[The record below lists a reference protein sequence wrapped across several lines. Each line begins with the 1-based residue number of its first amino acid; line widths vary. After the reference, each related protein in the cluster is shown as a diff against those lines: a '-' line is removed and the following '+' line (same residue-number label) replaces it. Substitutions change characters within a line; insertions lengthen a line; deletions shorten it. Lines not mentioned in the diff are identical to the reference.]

1 MAPARPLSDCPSDS
15 VLESRAVKEL
25 RVPKQRA
32 EVEVILPGRGSH
44 RVAVFL
50 ADFAPNHAGGERLSD
65 LLNGAGG
72 FFPAVDAETDQVV
85 FLNRDTIA
93 VARIAAAFERDPAS
107 ELTLPTEHE
116 VSIRLSDGQ
125 QIEGLISFV
134 MPPERSR
141 LMDFLN
147 ESPPFFRLLQKDCVS
162 LVNKHH
168 VASIATARK

>member
-1 MAPARPLSDCPSDS
+1 
-15 VLESRAVKEL
+15 VKEF

-32 EVEVILPGRGSH
+32 EVEVVLPGGATH

-50 ADFAPNHAGGERLSD
+50 SEFASSHEGGERLSD
-65 LLNGAGG
+65 LLNGKGD
-72 FFPAVDAETDQVV
+72 FFPAVAVESDEVV
-85 FLNRDTIA
+85 FLNRATIA
-93 VARIAAAFERDPAS
+93 VARVDPAFERDPAT

-116 VSIRLSDGQ
+116 VSIRLADGQ

-134 MPPERSR
+134 LPPERSR

-147 ESPPFFRLLQKDCVS
+147 ESPPFFRLLQKDRVS

-168 VASIATARK
+168 VASIAPARK